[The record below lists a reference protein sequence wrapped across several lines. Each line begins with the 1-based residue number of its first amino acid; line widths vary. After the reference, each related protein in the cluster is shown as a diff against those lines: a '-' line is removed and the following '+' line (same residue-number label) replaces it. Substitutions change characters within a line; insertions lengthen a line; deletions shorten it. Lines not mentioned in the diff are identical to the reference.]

1 MSCTRGKAS
10 PNTFT
15 KTKLFAN
22 SGGYCQN
29 PDCNEKLFK
38 TFEEKEIHI
47 AEIAHIISV
56 NKGARKNMELTSEEK
71 GSYENLILLCPNCH
85 TMIDKAEEDFPTE
98 LILKWKSEHKSKLDN
113 VFGIK
118 IYKNRIEAKK
128 HIESFFL
135 ENKMIFETY
144 GPNTDERYNPESTM
158 PILWLKKIREYII
171 PNNRKIL
178 NIIDSN
184 YDLLNDE
191 EKVVFESFKHHLY
204 DFESKHIY
212 NEESNGIQFPI
223 KITEVYV

>member
-1 MSCTRGKAS
+1 MSCKRGKAS
-10 PNTFT
+10 PNPFT

-22 SGGYCQN
+22 SGGFCQN
-29 PDCNEKLFK
+29 PDCNENLFK

-56 NKGARKNMELTSEEK
+56 NKGARKNSKLTPEEK

-85 TMIDKAEEDFPTE
+85 TTIDKAEDDFPTE
-98 LILKWKSEHKSKLDN
+98 LILKWKSEHKNKLNN

-118 IYKNRIEAKK
+118 KYKNRNEARN
-128 HIESFFL
+128 HIEPILL
-135 ENKMIFETY
+135 ENRMIFEIY

-158 PILWLKKIREYII
+158 PILWLKKIREFII

-184 YDLLNDE
+184 YDLLNSG
-191 EKVVFESFKHHLY
+191 EKIVFESFKHHLH

-223 KITEVYV
+223 KITETYV